1 MTADERPVIVAYDGS
16 PESQAA
22 VRAAATLFP
31 GRTLVVITVW
41 EPGLALAMSSQPDQ
55 LSGVGYYRPPRPH
68 RLWGAAYSPPPSAE
82 TVTTMDAAQR
92 DNAADLASAGAAL
105 ARELGATVQTHAVP
119 DELNIAE
126 TVASAAAERD
136 AAAVVVGSRGLGRI
150 KSRLLGSTS
159 QWLVHH
165 VSRPVVVV
173 RAPE

>member
-22 VRAAATLFP
+22 IRAAATLFP
-31 GRTLVVITVW
+31 SRTLVVITVW
-41 EPGLALAMSSQPDQ
+41 EPGLALAMTAQPDQ
-55 LSGVGYYRPPRPH
+55 LSGVGYY
-68 RLWGAAYSPPPSAE
+68 PPPSAE

-92 DNAADLASAGAAL
+92 DHAAELASAGAAL
-105 ARELGATVQTHAVP
+105 ARELGATEETHAVP
-119 DELNIAE
+119 DELNIAD
-126 TVASAAAERD
+126 TVASAAEERD

-159 QWLVHH
+159 QGLLQH

>member
-16 PESQAA
+16 AESQAA

-31 GRTLVVITVW
+31 SRTLVVITVW
-41 EPGLALAMSSQPDQ
+41 EPGLALAMAAQPDQ
-55 LSGVGYYRPPRPH
+55 LSGVGYY
-68 RLWGAAYSPPPSAE
+68 PPPSAE

-92 DNAADLASAGAAL
+92 DHAADLAAAGAAL
-105 ARELGATVQTHAVP
+105 ARELGATVETHAVP
-119 DELNIAE
+119 DELNIAD
-126 TVASAAAERD
+126 TVASVAEERD

-159 QWLVHH
+159 QGLLHH